1 MRANLAA
8 LYPGASAI
16 SYVETYGAPIPVRRR
31 FATCRSVTALMLREM
46 VTTYGRSPG
55 GYLWA
60 VLEPVAAI
68 ALLAFAFSLAFRAPS
83 LGVSFPLF
91 YATGYLPYML
101 FHDVSSKTATAI
113 RFSRPLL
120 NFGAITWL
128 DVLSARFVLNLFT
141 HLVIGALV
149 AGAMLLLL
157 ETRAAP
163 DVSDIVLALAMAG
176 LLAAGAGVLNAY
188 LFLAFPAW
196 ERLWLIVTRPL
207 FIISGVFFLFEDVP
221 QEIRDFLWFNPL
233 FHVTGQM
240 RAGFYPTYDAAYV
253 SPVFAICLG
262 LGLMLLG
269 LLLLARHA
277 DGLIHK

>member
-1 MRANLAA
+1 
-8 LYPGASAI
+8 
-16 SYVETYGAPIPVRRR
+16 
-31 FATCRSVTALMLREM
+31 M

-83 LGVSFPLF
+83 LGISFPLF
-91 YATGYLPYML
+91 YATGYLPYMV
-101 FHDVSSKTATAI
+101 FHDVSAKTAVAI

-120 NFGAITWL
+120 NFGAISWM
-128 DVLSARFVLNLFT
+128 DVLAARFLLNLFT
-141 HLVIGALV
+141 HIVVGALVIGAMLV
-149 AGAMLLLL
+149 FLP
-157 ETRAAP
+157 TRAAP
-163 DVSDIVLALAMAG
+163 DVPAILLALVMVASLTLG
-176 LLAAGAGVLNAY
+176 VGVLNAF

-196 ERLWLIVTRPL
+196 ERIWMIVTRPL

-221 QEIRDFLWFNPL
+221 SDIRQFLWFNPL

-240 RAGFYPTYDAAYV
+240 RAGFYPTYGADYV
-253 SPVFAICLG
+253 SPVFAIG
-262 LGLMLLG
+262 LGVGLLVIG
-269 LLLLARHA
+269 LLLISRHA